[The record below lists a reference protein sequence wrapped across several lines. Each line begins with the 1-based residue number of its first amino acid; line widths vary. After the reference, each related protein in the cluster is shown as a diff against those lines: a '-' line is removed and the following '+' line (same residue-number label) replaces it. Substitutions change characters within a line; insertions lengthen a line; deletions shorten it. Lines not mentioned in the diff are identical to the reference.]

1 MQFISESATFNQSG
15 FNFYTGNIEV
25 ENTVIFKE
33 DFIIIGNIKTSKN
46 IFSIGELIVFGDID
60 CKSIY
65 ASKDFFCIGDIK
77 SESIEVEGTMKT
89 LEKSVILDYTKV
101 AFENKCV
108 KEKRDEIEYKK
119 NIKDQSSIQVK
130 SSLDDFTQNES
141 KEKCIENKNFSSKS
155 SINTLYADY
164 IDKKGNIVEGKV
176 VKINNNKVIVKIDDI
191 DATLDMNKNSFKVK
205 PGDTIYS
212 YIKSVELHD
221 NTLKIKLEQN
231 DISYINKVIKIEMSK
246 NKYDMKKIFIKNIK
260 YIDTNNISVSILSGQ
275 HNEQTLKKIEDKIGK
290 YFINKKISL
299 SLYGISNKL
308 EQKDFTRKVKDA
320 YLKDKSIEQINITYK
335 DINGFKVGDK
345 IIHNKFGNGTIKE
358 IVDQDIAKI
367 DFNGKERTINVT
379 FLIRSNLIKK
389 YIEEKSTNEKI
400 IKKTSKTEK
409 TSLENDLLKK
419 YESKKHSL
427 INGIVTSIG
436 IDKIIVNIEDGV
448 VGVLSRTNDS
458 DMNIKYSIGDEI
470 ISYISNVYI
479 NNSNIELQLQ
489 KNNSNYFKLLFYKY
503 KDYLSLKK
511 CDLRL
516 CKYVR
521 GIGVALVVDK
531 KYGFKDV
538 DILTY
543 IIELMNKNV
552 GINIVRF
559 IDFKY
564 DPYIFLS
571 SLFNVRESDIRGVSG
586 TYYVSNL
593 KNISIYELESLC
605 NELYKFVSYKI
616 KFDS

>member
-1 MQFISESATFNQSG
+1 MKFTSESATFNQSG
-15 FNFYTGNIEV
+15 FNFYTQNIDV
-25 ENTVIFKE
+25 ESTVIFKE
-33 DFIIIGNIKTSKN
+33 DFIIIGHIKTSKN
-46 IFSIGELIVFGDID
+46 IFSIGELIVVGDIE
-60 CKSIY
+60 CNSIY
-65 ASKDFFCIGDIK
+65 ASKDLFCIGNIK
-77 SESIEVEGTMKT
+77 SESIEVEGTIKT
-89 LEKSVILDYTKV
+89 LDKSVGLDYTKV
-101 AFENKCV
+101 AFENKRV
-108 KEKRDEIEYKK
+108 KEKEDEIEDKS
-119 NIKDQSSIQVK
+119 NIKEQSSIQVK
-130 SSLDDFTQNES
+130 SSLDDFIQNES
-141 KEKCIENKNFSSKS
+141 KDECIENKNFSSKS

-164 IDKKGNIVEGKV
+164 IDKKGNVVEGKV

-191 DATLDMNKNSFKVK
+191 DATLDMNKNRFNVK

-221 NTLKIKLEQN
+221 NILKIKLEQN

-246 NKYDMKKIFIKNIK
+246 NKYDMKKIFIKDIK
-260 YIDTNNISVSILSGQ
+260 YIDTNNISVSILSDQ
-275 HNEQTLKKIEDKIGK
+275 HSEQTLKIIEDKIGK

-308 EQKDFTRKVKDA
+308 EQKDSTRKIKDID
-320 YLKDKSIEQINITYK
+320 LKDKSTEQVNITYK
-335 DINGFKVGDK
+335 DIKGFKVGDK

-358 IVDQDIAKI
+358 IVDEDIAKI
-367 DFNGKERTINVT
+367 DFNGNERTINIT
-379 FLIRSNLIKK
+379 FSIRSNLIKK
-389 YIEEKSTNEKI
+389 YIEEKSSNEKTI
-400 IKKTSKTEK
+400 KTEK
-409 TSLENDLLKK
+409 TSLGNDLLKK

-427 INGIVTSIG
+427 INGVVASIDL
-436 IDKIIVNIEDGV
+436 DKIIINIEDGV
-448 VGVLSRTNDS
+448 VGVLNRTNDL
-458 DMNIKYSIGDEI
+458 DMNIKYNIGDEI
-470 ISYISNVYI
+470 ISYVSNAYI
-479 NNSNIELQLQ
+479 KNSNIELQLQ

-521 GIGVALVVDK
+521 GIGVVLIVAK
-531 KYGFKDV
+531 KYGFKDL

-543 IIELMNKNV
+543 IIQLINKDA
-552 GINIVRF
+552 GINIVRL